1 MRLSIKKRGSVQL
14 FSCVFKGKKKK
25 TGLIILMSVRVI
37 VSKVL
42 KLEELYVRKKKVR
55 RITGKEKRE
64 QWTTY

>member
-1 MRLSIKKRGSVQL
+1 VRLSIKKEVLYSSSHACLR
-14 FSCVFKGKKKK
+14 GKKRK

-55 RITGKEKRE
+55 CITGKEKRE